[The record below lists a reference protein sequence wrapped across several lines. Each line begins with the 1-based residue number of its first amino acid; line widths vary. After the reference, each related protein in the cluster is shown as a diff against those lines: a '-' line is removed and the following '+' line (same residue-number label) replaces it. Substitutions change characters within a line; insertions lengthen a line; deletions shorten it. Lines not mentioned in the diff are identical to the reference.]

1 MEFVIAPAIAS
12 IFEIKSRNS
21 SSQDPGS
28 SIRLSVCQSKLTKIG
43 NKKSI
48 MIWIV
53 IISVISVPLD
63 GIFLL
68 F

>member
-12 IFEIKSRNS
+12 SIFEVKSRNS
-21 SSQDPGS
+21 S

-53 IISVISVPLD
+53 IISVISVPLYS
-63 GIFLL
+63 IFLL

>member
-12 IFEIKSRNS
+12 IFEVKSRNS
-21 SSQDPGS
+21 GI
-28 SIRLSVCQSKLTKIG
+28 IRLSVCQSKLTKIG

-53 IISVISVPLD
+53 IISVISVPLY